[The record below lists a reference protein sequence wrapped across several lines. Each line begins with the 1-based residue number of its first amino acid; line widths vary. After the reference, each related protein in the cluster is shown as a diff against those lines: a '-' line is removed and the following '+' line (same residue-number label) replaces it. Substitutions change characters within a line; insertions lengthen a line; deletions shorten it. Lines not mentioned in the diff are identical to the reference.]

1 MKSIDRLGRNYT
13 EIQEQYG
20 RDAAEC
26 GGRAFKGPI
35 PQKELNTKRKQIA
48 GFAESSCYNEG
59 IKNKERQEG
68 REYGKR
74 HEHPIQRRV

>member
-48 GFAESSCYNEG
+48 GFAENVCYNGG
-59 IKNKERQEG
+59 IKNLKSKGERVW
-68 REYGKR
+68 KK
-74 HEHPIQRRV
+74 IT